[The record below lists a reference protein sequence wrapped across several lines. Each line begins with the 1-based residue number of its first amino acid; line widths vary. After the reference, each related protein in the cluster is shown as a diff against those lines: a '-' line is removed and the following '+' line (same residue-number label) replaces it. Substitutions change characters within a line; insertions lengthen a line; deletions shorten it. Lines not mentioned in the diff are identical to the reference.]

1 MQPHRNSSSTGLG
14 DWAAWVEAEYYV
26 ANVVGHRLRCWWMP
40 VAVTTDL
47 IKAYLYLHAVLPQLE
62 EVVRVDPAAQQVVAG
77 WRSSIGLRVAGGP
90 VLRLE
95 VAAGRLQA
103 LRRGRGLP
111 SLGLL
116 LLGPGAAVRMFEGG
130 GAVPLPWVG
139 AWRPRLIGG
148 LRALS
153 ARLQYY
159 LRSEREQLAAD
170 GTFAAAVA
178 IRLAVLVYAIGVLA
192 EAWEEG
198 RRIAASG
205 GAEGVAEIGIVAHPP
220 LQIIC
225 AHGRLQVARGARSP
239 ANVTVQFADPD
250 TAYGVLSGA
259 LELWTALGTGAV
271 RLRGQLPLLDPI
283 LQLMSRVGRF
293 L

>member
-1 MQPHRNSSSTGLG
+1 MPSWRWPG
-14 DWAAWVEAEYYV
+14 YV
-26 ANVVGHRLRCWWMP
+26 AGGLP

-47 IKAYLYLHAVLPQLE
+47 IKAHLYLHAVLPQLE
-62 EVVRVDPAAQQVVAG
+62 EVVRVDRAAQQVVAG

-90 VLRLE
+90 GLRLE

-159 LRSEREQLAAD
+159 LRSEREQLEVD
-170 GTFAAAVA
+170 GTFATAVA

-192 EAWEEG
+192 EAWDEG
-198 RRIAASG
+198 WRIAASS
-205 GAEGVAEIGIVAHPP
+205 AADGVAEIGIVAHPP
-220 LQIIC
+220 LQITSRQ
-225 AHGRLQVARGARSP
+225 GRLQVARGAQSR

-250 TAYGVLSGA
+250 TAYGVLTGA
-259 LELWTALGTGAV
+259 LELWTALGTGEV

>member
-1 MQPHRNSSSTGLG
+1 
-14 DWAAWVEAEYYV
+14 
-26 ANVVGHRLRCWWMP
+26 MP

-47 IKAYLYLHAVLPQLE
+47 IKAHLYLHAVLPQLE
-62 EVVRVDPAAQQVVAG
+62 EVVRVDPTAQQVVAG

-90 VLRLE
+90 GLRME
-95 VAAGRLQA
+95 VASGG
-103 LRRGRGLP
+103 LRAVRHGRGLP

-130 GAVPLPWVG
+130 GAAPLPWIG

-159 LRSEREQLAAD
+159 LRSEREQLETD

-178 IRLAVLVYAIGVLA
+178 IRLAALLFAIGVLA
-192 EAWEEG
+192 EAWDEG
-198 RRIAASG
+198 RRIAAS
-205 GAEGVAEIGIVAHPP
+205 ATAYGVVEVGIVAHPP
-220 LQIIC
+220 LQIETR
-225 AHGRLQVARGARSP
+225 GSRLLVARGAPSQ
-239 ANVTVQFADPD
+239 ANATVQFADPD
-250 TAYGVLSGA
+250 AAYGVLSGE

-271 RLRGQLPLLDPI
+271 RLRGLLPLLDPI
-283 LQLMSRVGRF
+283 FQLMSRVGRF

>member
-1 MQPHRNSSSTGLG
+1 MTSDR
-14 DWAAWVEAEYYV
+14 
-26 ANVVGHRLRCWWMP
+26 
-40 VAVTTDL
+40 

-62 EVVRVDPAAQQVVAG
+62 EVVRLDAVAQEVVAG
-77 WRSSIGLRVAGGP
+77 WRSSIAFHVAGGP
-90 VLRLE
+90 NLRLE
-95 VAAGRLQA
+95 VDSGRLRA

-130 GAVPLPWVG
+130 GATPLPWIG
-139 AWRPRLIGG
+139 AWRPRLISG

-153 ARLQYY
+153 GRLQYY
-159 LRSEREQLAAD
+159 LRSEREQLDAD

-192 EAWEEG
+192 EAWDEG
-198 RRIAASG
+198 RRIAAAA
-205 GAEGVAEIGIVAHPP
+205 GADGVAAIGIAAHPP
-220 LQIIC
+220 LQLSSVG
-225 AHGRLQVARGARSP
+225 GRLLVERGAPRQP
-239 ANVTVQFADPD
+239 NVTVEFADPD
-250 TAYGVLSGA
+250 AAYGILTGA
-259 LELWTALGTGAV
+259 LDLWTALGTGAV
-271 RLRGQLPLLDPI
+271 RLRGRLPLLDPI

>member
-1 MQPHRNSSSTGLG
+1 MPRDALPTWQAPG
-14 DWAAWVEAEYYV
+14 YV
-26 ANVVGHRLRCWWMP
+26 AGGLP

-47 IKAYLYLHAVLPQLE
+47 IKAHLYLHAVLPQLE
-62 EVVRVDPAAQQVVAG
+62 EVVRVDPAAQQVVG
-77 WRSSIGLRVAGGP
+77 DCRGSIGLQVAGGP
-90 VLRLE
+90 GLRLE
-95 VAAGRLQA
+95 VASGRLRA
-103 LRRGRGLP
+103 VRRGRGLP

-130 GAVPLPWVG
+130 GAVPLPWIG
-139 AWRPRLIGG
+139 AWRPRLIGV

-153 ARLQYY
+153 ERLQYY
-159 LRSEREQLAAD
+159 VRSERAQLAAD
-170 GTFAAAVA
+170 GAFGAAVA

-192 EAWEEG
+192 EAWDEG

-205 GAEGVAEIGIVAHPP
+205 GADGVAQIGIAAHPP

-225 AHGRLQVARGARSP
+225 AKGRLQVARGARSQ

-250 TAYGVLSGA
+250 TAYGVLSGE
-259 LELWTALGTGAV
+259 LELWTALGTGEV

-283 LQLMSRVGRF
+283 LQLMSRVARF

>member
-1 MQPHRNSSSTGLG
+1 MAPRLAIWEFGAPLALPTGRCPG
-14 DWAAWVEAEYYV
+14 YV
-26 ANVVGHRLRCWWMP
+26 AGGLP

-47 IKAYLYLHAVLPQLE
+47 IKAHLYLHAVLPQLE

-90 VLRLE
+90 GLRLE
-95 VAAGRLQA
+95 VAAGRLHA
-103 LRRGRGLP
+103 VRRGRGLP

-130 GAVPLPWVG
+130 GAAPLPWIG

-170 GTFAAAVA
+170 GTFPAAVA
-178 IRLAVLVYAIGVLA
+178 IRLGVLVYAIGVLA

-198 RRIAASG
+198 RRIAAT
-205 GAEGVAEIGIVAHPP
+205 GAVDGVAAIGIAAHPP
-220 LQIIC
+220 LQISSER
-225 AHGRLQVARGARSP
+225 GRLQVARGAPRR
-239 ANVTVQFADPD
+239 ANVSVEFADPD
-250 TAYGVLSGA
+250 TAYAVLTGS
-259 LELWTALGTGAV
+259 LDLWTALGTGAV